1 MPKNTSYSLPKDSR
15 AWQQAV
21 DSIAELLPDD
31 VNLHDFDALQSLPLF
46 ALIVVLPTE
55 GPTLDIH
62 HYVQS
67 WVDEQPNWHLVTV
80 AEDTEASFIDISIE
94 HTTISPA
101 YAMAGERTNVNN
113 NNSSSNSNSNSH
125 NATTNTLS
133 DTTTQAST
141 IAKPAFVSAQVFRY
155 LLVPVTDALMHSG
168 KKIAA
173 AHMIDEQLTSRLRH
187 DLSEH
192 YLSQDHLAQNH
203 LAQNNNQSANTNDA
217 ASTAPD
223 SNDLVDC
230 HILSIGHMLRTHKL
244 ACFDMDSTLIEQ
256 EVIVELAKTA
266 GVGMQVS
273 AITEAAM
280 RGEIDF
286 NESFAQRVAL
296 LRGIPV
302 SVLDEIC
309 ARLTLSVGA
318 RTTISA
324 LKALGYHTV
333 LVSGGFTYFARYIA
347 EQLGIDE
354 VHANNLDI
362 DEGEVT
368 GHVQLPIVNGAKKA
382 AIVAHTAERLGI
394 AMSQVVCV
402 GDGANDLPM
411 MADADLGIAYRAKS
425 IVQARADAAVNV
437 TGLEGVLYALGYPAL
452 IPAQ

>member
-1 MPKNTSYSLPKDSR
+1 MAKNTSYSLPKDSK

-21 DSIAELLPDD
+21 NSIAELLPDD
-31 VNLHDFDALQSLPLF
+31 INLHDFDALQSLPLF
-46 ALIVVLPTE
+46 ALIVVLPVE
-55 GPTLDIH
+55 VPTLDIH
-62 HYVQS
+62 QYVQS

-80 AEDTEASFIDISIE
+80 AEDKEASFVEIPIE
-94 HTTISPA
+94 HTMTSPA
-101 YAMAGERTNVNN
+101 YVTAGLRI
-113 NNSSSNSNSNSH
+113 NSSNDDNANSSNADPTNPLDGSA
-125 NATTNTLS
+125 ATK
-133 DTTTQAST
+133 TT
-141 IAKPAFVSAQVFRY
+141 AKPPFVSAQVFRY
-155 LLVPVTDALMHSG
+155 LLVPVTDTLMHAG

-187 DLSEH
+187 DLAEH
-192 YLSQDHLAQNH
+192 QLAQNH
-203 LAQNNNQSANTNDA
+203 SHSANTP
-217 ASTAPD
+217 ASPTLDNA
-223 SNDLVDC
+223 DLVDC

-266 GVGMQVS
+266 GVGQEV
-273 AITEAAM
+273 ATITEAAM

-286 NESFAQRVAL
+286 DESFAQRVAL
-296 LRGIPV
+296 LKGVPTSI
-302 SVLDEIC
+302 LDEIC
-309 ARLTLSVGA
+309 ARLSLSTGA

-354 VHANNLDI
+354 VHANNLDVS
-362 DEGEVT
+362 EGEVS
-368 GHVQLPIVNGAKKA
+368 GHIQLPIINGAKKA

-411 MADADLGIAYRAKS
+411 MASADLGVAYRARS
-425 IVQARADAAVNV
+425 IVQARADASVNV
-437 TGLEGVLYALGYPAL
+437 TGLEGVLYALGYPAF
-452 IPAQ
+452 IAKQS